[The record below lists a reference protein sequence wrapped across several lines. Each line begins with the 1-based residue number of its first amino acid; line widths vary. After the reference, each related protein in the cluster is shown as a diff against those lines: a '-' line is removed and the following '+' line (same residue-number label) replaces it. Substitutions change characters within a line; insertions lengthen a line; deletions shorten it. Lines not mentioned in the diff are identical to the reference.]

1 MTEWLAKQS
10 ASRFTVRDSLVYGEV
25 SLTYVFKT
33 SVNIVKYNATVV

>member
-1 MTEWLAKQS
+1 MTEWLAIQS
-10 ASRFTVRDSLVYGEV
+10 ASRFGVCDSLVYEV